1 MSPLRNLQDPSF
13 PQKIS
18 GSPEENFRLGGP
30 DPRKGGRGPKL
41 MAALGRDPGVTRNGE
56 RTAAISA
63 AVAEKIAIKDFS
75 SAPSS
80 GQTTHLSAPI
90 SRTPRPLLE
99 AYIVLK
105 FRVPRPPR
113 TDAIRLFRNLKM
125 PPYRNNDIET
135 GPIYARPRGKSN
147 DDGVG

>member
-18 GSPEENFRLGGP
+18 GSREENFWLGGP
-30 DPRKGGRGPKL
+30 DPRKGGRGPEL
-41 MAALGRDPGVTRNGE
+41 MVDLGRDPRGTRNGE

-80 GQTTHLSAPI
+80 GQTAHLSAPI

-105 FRVPRPPR
+105 FGVPRPPR
-113 TDAIRLFRNLKM
+113 SDAIRLFRNVKM
-125 PPYRNNDIET
+125 PPYRNERHRNGSYIR
-135 GPIYARPRGKSN
+135 ARNRQK
-147 DDGVG
+147 